1 MKQSVHNHK
10 GRVAEPEE
18 SWVKQWKEIEV
29 GTWEIEKRGKEQTV
43 FKESNS
49 LKHKIKESNCLNF
62 HKPKKKTKKRFEV
75 YMTPQSINS

>member
-29 GTWEIEKRGKEQTV
+29 GTWEIEKRGREQTV

-49 LKHKIKESNCLNF
+49 LKH
-62 HKPKKKTKKRFEV
+62 
-75 YMTPQSINS
+75 